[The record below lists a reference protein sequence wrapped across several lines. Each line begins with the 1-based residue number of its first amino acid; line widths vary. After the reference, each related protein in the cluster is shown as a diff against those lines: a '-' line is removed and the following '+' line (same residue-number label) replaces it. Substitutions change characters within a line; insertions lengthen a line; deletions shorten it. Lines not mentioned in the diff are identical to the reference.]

1 MPPSRTT
8 STSSNPPRRRGPA
21 FKPPTQVRDQDTAA
35 TKATNAARSKS
46 ANSTTGAGRL
56 TKKVPASKSGFRPAS
71 TTIISSED
79 DEAEE
84 EQDDDL
90 DMSDDDVEEDTTTH
104 SNTRTSAATAPPP
117 ASQDDAAP
125 AIPPRLLTRLLH
137 EGFEDKDIKIGKE
150 AMAVVGKYMET
161 FVREALARAAFE
173 REEVDGDG
181 GGGIGDGFL
190 QVEDLEKT
198 APQLL
203 LDF

>member
-1 MPPSRTT
+1 MPPSSTT
-8 STSSNPPRRRGPA
+8 STSSNPPRRKGPA
-21 FKPPTQVRDQDTAA
+21 FKPPTQVRNQDAA
-35 TKATNAARSKS
+35 STKTINASRSKS
-46 ANSTTGAGRL
+46 TSSTTGVGRPP
-56 TKKVPASKSGFRPAS
+56 KKAPASRSGFRPAS
-71 TTIISSED
+71 TTIISSEED
-79 DEAEE
+79 QDE
-84 EQDDDL
+84 DSDL
-90 DMSDDDVEEDTTTH
+90 AMSDDNDDHEDTTTH
-104 SNTRTSAATAPPP
+104 SHARISAATALPP

-173 REEVDGDG
+173 REEVDGGG

-190 QVEDLEKT
+190 QVEDLERI